1 MRIINLLGNF
11 NNLQNAQAS
20 SLPPNAEKMKL
31 FFAFLFLMT
40 STAIRSQTMDPDFRQ
55 AVENGKLVNQGFNR
69 CIAYVNAWMKHADAS
84 TGLIPRNI
92 NESKDFWNAW
102 DAAAD
107 NYPFMVLTSAI
118 LMPEF
123 FKGKALDMLK
133 TERRLTPRIGKLP
146 DTYSFSKKGF
156 KNETI
161 DTNQLIFGAAEYMKD
176 GLVPLTEWLGKSP
189 WSKRML
195 EILDDLPLLT
205 RIAKNIHGNWY
216 GSSATVEVNG
226 DLLQVLSRMYWFTG
240 KRKYLDWAV
249 EIADNYLNEKQLPTR
264 ALDHLRI
271 RDHGCE
277 IISGLCEAYI
287 AAYYAMPEKRNQWK
301 PYVHEMLDRILE
313 VGRNQDGLFYDEVN
327 PQNGK
332 ILSAR
337 LADNFGYTLNAYLF
351 IAKIDSTPA
360 YRNAV
365 IKALSSLNQK
375 YRNHNWEGS
384 SADGYADAIEG
395 TLNLYN
401 REPIAS
407 AREWLDSEI
416 KVMWAMQQSDG
427 MIEGWHGDGNFARTS
442 IMYCLWKTQGIV
454 PLDWNDQLSIG
465 AVQTATGLKIAVSSP
480 AGWKGKLKFDE
491 PRHSTMMHYPADYPR
506 INQYQEWFVV
516 EKNQAYHLKNIQAGT
531 LNKIKGS
538 LLTKGLAVEV
548 KAGETVFLEI
558 SSH

>member
-1 MRIINLLGNF
+1 MVCLLYV
-11 NNLQNAQAS
+11 LK
-20 SLPPNAEKMKL
+20 PNDKKMKL
-31 FFAFLFLMT
+31 FFALLLLISCT
-40 STAIRSQTMDPDFRQ
+40 EIRSQTMDPDFRQ

-69 CIAYVNAWMKHADAS
+69 CIAYVNAWMKYADTT

-92 NESKDFWNAW
+92 NDSKDFWNAW

-107 NYPFMVLTSAI
+107 NYPFMVLTSSI
-118 LMPEF
+118 LMPDF

-156 KNETI
+156 RNPTI
-161 DTNQLIFGAAEYMKD
+161 DTNQMIFGAAEYMKD
-176 GLVPLTEWLGKSP
+176 GLIPLTEWLGKSP

-205 RIAKNIHGNWY
+205 RVAKNINGSWY

-240 KRKYLDWAV
+240 ERKYLDWAV
-249 EIADNYLNEKQLPTR
+249 EIADHYLNEKQLPTR

-301 PYVHEMLDRILE
+301 PLVHEMMDRILE
-313 VGRNQDGLFYDEVN
+313 VGRNEDGLFYDEVN

-337 LADNFGYTLNAYLF
+337 LADNFGYTLNAYWF
-351 IAKIDSTPA
+351 IAKIDSTPT
-360 YRNAV
+360 YRDAV
-365 IKALSSLNQK
+365 IKALSSLNKK
-375 YRNHNWEGS
+375 YRNHNWESG

-407 AREWLDSEI
+407 VQAWLDSEI
-416 KVMWAMQQSDG
+416 KVMWAMQKPDG

-454 PLDWNDQLSIG
+454 PLEWDSQLSIG
-465 AVQTATGLKIAVSSP
+465 AVQTSTGLKIAVSSP
-480 AGWKGKLKFDE
+480 VGWKGKLKFDV

-516 EKNQAYHLKNIQAGT
+516 KDHLSYQCKNNHTGT
-531 LNKIKGS
+531 LNKIKGKM
-538 LLTKGLAVEV
+538 LAKGLEVEV

-558 SSH
+558 SNN

>member
-1 MRIINLLGNF
+1 MVCLLYV
-11 NNLQNAQAS
+11 LK
-20 SLPPNAEKMKL
+20 PNDKKMKL
-31 FFAFLFLMT
+31 FFALLLLISCT
-40 STAIRSQTMDPDFRQ
+40 TIRSQTMDADFRQ
-55 AVENGKLVNQGFNR
+55 AMENGKLVNQGFNR
-69 CIAYVNAWMKHADAS
+69 CIAYVNAWMKYADTT

-92 NESKDFWNAW
+92 TDSKDFWNAW

-107 NYPFMVLTSAI
+107 NYPFMVLTSSI

-156 KNETI
+156 RNPTI
-161 DTNQLIFGAAEYMKD
+161 DTNQMIFGAAEYMKD
-176 GLVPLTEWLGKSP
+176 GLIPLTEWLGKSP

-205 RIAKNIHGNWY
+205 RVAKNIHGNWY

-240 KRKYLDWAV
+240 ERKYLDWAV

-301 PYVHEMLDRILE
+301 PLVHEMMDRILE
-313 VGRNQDGLFYDEVN
+313 VGRNEDGLFYDEVN

-332 ILSAR
+332 ILSPR
-337 LADNFGYTLNAYLF
+337 LADNFGYTLNAYWF
-351 IAKIDSTPA
+351 ISNIDSTPA
-360 YRNAV
+360 YRDAV

-375 YRNHNWEGS
+375 YRNHNWESG

-407 AREWLDSEI
+407 VREWLDSEI
-416 KVMWAMQQSDG
+416 KVMWAMQKPDG

-454 PLDWNDQLSIG
+454 PLEWDSQLSIG
-465 AVQTATGLKIAVSSP
+465 AVQTSTGMKIAVSSP
-480 AGWKGKLKFDE
+480 VGWKGKLKFDV

-516 EKNQAYHLKNIQAGT
+516 KKDQMYQLNNIQAGT

-538 LLTKGLAVEV
+538 VLAKGLDVEV
-548 KAGETVFLEI
+548 KAGETIFLEI

>member
-1 MRIINLLGNF
+1 MK
-11 NNLQNAQAS
+11 
-20 SLPPNAEKMKL
+20 PNAEKMKL
-31 FFAFLFLMT
+31 FFAFLLLIT
-40 STAIRSQTMDPDFRQ
+40 SAAIQSQTLDPDFRQ

-92 NESKDFWNAW
+92 NDSKDFWNAW
-102 DAAAD
+102 DASAD
-107 NYPFMVLTSAI
+107 NYPFMVLTSSI

-133 TERRLTPRIGKLP
+133 TEQRLTPRIGKLP

-156 KNETI
+156 RNETI

-176 GLVPLTEWLGKSP
+176 GLIPLTEWLGKSP
-189 WSKRML
+189 WSERML

-205 RIAKNIHGNWY
+205 RVAKNIHGNWY

-249 EIADNYLNEKQLPTR
+249 EIAENYLNEEQLPTR

-287 AAYYAMPEKRNQWK
+287 ATYYAMPEKRKQWK

-313 VGRNQDGLFYDEVN
+313 VGRNEDGLFYDEVN

-337 LADNFGYTLNAYLF
+337 LADNFGYTLNAYWF
-351 IAKIDSTPA
+351 ISTIDSTPA

-365 IKALSSLNQK
+365 IKAISSLNEK
-375 YRNHNWEGS
+375 YRNHNWEGG

-416 KVMWAMQQSDG
+416 KVMWAMQKSDG
-427 MIEGWHGDGNFARTS
+427 MIEGWHGDGNFARTT

-454 PLDWNDQLSIG
+454 PLDWDDQLSIG
-465 AVQTATGLKIAVSSP
+465 AVQTTKGLKIAVSSP
-480 AGWKGKLKFDE
+480 VGWKGKLKFDE
-491 PRHSTMMHYPADYPR
+491 PRHSTKMHYPADYPR

-516 EKNQAYHLKNIQAGT
+516 EKNQTYELSNIGAGT

-538 LLTKGLAVEV
+538 LLAKGLEVEV
-548 KAGETVFLEI
+548 KAGETIFLEI
-558 SSH
+558 SRN

>member
-1 MRIINLLGNF
+1 MVCLLYV
-11 NNLQNAQAS
+11 LK
-20 SLPPNAEKMKL
+20 PNDKKMKL
-31 FFAFLFLMT
+31 FFALLLLI
-40 STAIRSQTMDPDFRQ
+40 SCTAIQAQTMDPDFRQ
-55 AVENGKLVNQGFNR
+55 AIENGKLVNQGFNR
-69 CIAYVNAWMKHADAS
+69 CIAYVNAWMKYADTT

-92 NESKDFWNAW
+92 NDSKDFWNAW

-107 NYPFMVLTSAI
+107 NYPFMVLTSSI
-118 LMPEF
+118 LMPDF

-156 KNETI
+156 RNPTI
-161 DTNQLIFGAAEYMKD
+161 DTNQMIFGAAEYMKD
-176 GLVPLTEWLGKSP
+176 GLIPLTEWLGKSP

-205 RIAKNIHGNWY
+205 RVAKNINGSWY

-240 KRKYLDWAV
+240 ERKYLDWAV
-249 EIADNYLNEKQLPTR
+249 EIADHYLNEKQLPTR

-301 PYVHEMLDRILE
+301 PLVHEMMDRILE
-313 VGRNQDGLFYDEVN
+313 VGRNEDGLFYDEVN

-337 LADNFGYTLNAYLF
+337 LADNFGYTLNAYWF
-351 IAKIDSTPA
+351 IAKIDSTPT
-360 YRNAV
+360 YRDAV
-365 IKALSSLNQK
+365 IKALSSLNKK
-375 YRNHNWEGS
+375 YRNHNWESG

-395 TLNLYN
+395 TLNIYN

-407 AREWLDSEI
+407 VQAWLDSEI
-416 KVMWAMQQSDG
+416 KVMWAMQKPDG

-454 PLDWNDQLSIG
+454 PLEWDSQLSIG
-465 AVQTATGLKIAVSSP
+465 AVQTSTGLKIAVSSP
-480 AGWKGKLKFDE
+480 VGWKGKLKFDV

-516 EKNQAYHLKNIQAGT
+516 KDHLSYQCKNNHTGT
-531 LNKIKGS
+531 LNKIKGKM
-538 LLTKGLAVEV
+538 LAKGLEVEV

-558 SSH
+558 SNN

>member
-1 MRIINLLGNF
+1 MVCLLYV
-11 NNLQNAQAS
+11 LK
-20 SLPPNAEKMKL
+20 PNDKKMKL
-31 FFAFLFLMT
+31 FFATLLLISSAT
-40 STAIRSQTMDPDFRQ
+40 IQSQTTDPDFRQ
-55 AVENGKLVNQGFNR
+55 AIENGKLVNQGYNR
-69 CIAYVNAWMKHADAS
+69 CIAYVNAWMKYADTT

-92 NESKDFWNAW
+92 NDSKDFWNAW

-107 NYPFMVLTSAI
+107 NYPFMVLTSSI

-156 KNETI
+156 RNPTI
-161 DTNQLIFGAAEYMKD
+161 DTNQMIFGAAEYMKD
-176 GLVPLTEWLGKSP
+176 GLIPLTEWLGKSP

-195 EILDDLPLLT
+195 EILDDLPMLT
-205 RIAKNIHGNWY
+205 RVAKNINGSWY

-240 KRKYLDWAV
+240 ERKYLDWAV
-249 EIADNYLNEKQLPTR
+249 EIADHYLNEKQLPTR

-301 PYVHEMLDRILE
+301 PLVHEMLDRILQ
-313 VGRNQDGLFYDEVN
+313 VGRNEDGLFYDEVN

-337 LADNFGYTLNAYLF
+337 LADNFGYTLNAYWF

-360 YRNAV
+360 YRDAV
-365 IKALSSLNQK
+365 IKALLSLNQK
-375 YRNHNWEGS
+375 YRNHNWESG

-407 AREWLDSEI
+407 VQAWLDSEI
-416 KVMWAMQQSDG
+416 KVMWAMQKPDG

-454 PLDWNDQLSIG
+454 PLEWDSQLSIG
-465 AVQTATGLKIAVSSP
+465 AVQTSTGLKIAVSSP
-480 AGWKGKLKFDE
+480 IGWKGKLKFDV

-516 EKNQAYHLKNIQAGT
+516 EDHQLYKCKNNQTGT
-531 LNKIKGS
+531 LNKIKGRS
-538 LLTKGLAVEV
+538 LAKGLEVEV

-558 SSH
+558 SNN

>member
-1 MRIINLLGNF
+1 MGIINLLGNF
-11 NNLQNAQAS
+11 NSIHALCFETNRL
-20 SLPPNAEKMKL
+20 KMKL
-31 FFAFLFLMT
+31 FFATLLLISSAT
-40 STAIRSQTMDPDFRQ
+40 IQSQTTDPDFRQ

-69 CIAYVNAWMKHADAS
+69 CIAYVNAWMKYADAT

-92 NESKDFWNAW
+92 NDSKDFWNAW

-107 NYPFMVLTSAI
+107 NYPFMVLTSSI

-133 TERRLTPRIGKLP
+133 TEQRLTPRIGKLP

-156 KNETI
+156 RNETI
-161 DTNQLIFGAAEYMKD
+161 DTNQIIFGAAEYMKD
-176 GLVPLTEWLGKSP
+176 GLIPLTEWLGKSP
-189 WSKRML
+189 WSNRML

-205 RIAKNIHGNWY
+205 RVAKNINGSWY

-249 EIADNYLNEKQLPTR
+249 EIADHYLNEKHLPTR

-287 AAYYAMPEKRNQWK
+287 AAYYAMPEKRKQWK
-301 PYVHEMLDRILE
+301 PLVHGMLDRILE
-313 VGRNQDGLFYDEVN
+313 VGRNEDGLFYDEVN

-332 ILSAR
+332 ILSPR
-337 LADNFGYTLNAYLF
+337 LADNFGYTLNAYWF
-351 IAKIDSTPA
+351 IAKIDSTPT
-360 YRNAV
+360 YRDAV
-365 IKALSSLNQK
+365 IKAISSLNQK
-375 YRNHNWEGS
+375 YRNHNWEGG

-395 TLNLYN
+395 TLNLFN
-401 REPIAS
+401 RESIAS
-407 AREWLDSEI
+407 VKEWLDSEI
-416 KVMWAMQQSDG
+416 KVMWAMQKPDG
-427 MIEGWHGDGNFARTS
+427 MVEGWHGDGNFARTS

-454 PLDWNDQLSIG
+454 PSSWDSQLSIG
-465 AVQTATGLKIAVSSP
+465 ATQTATGVKIAVSSP
-480 AGWKGKLKFDE
+480 VGWKGKLKFDE

-516 EKNQAYHLKNIQAGT
+516 EDHQSYQCKSNQAGT
-531 LNKIKGS
+531 LNNIKGRS
-538 LLTKGLAVEV
+538 LAKGLQVEV

-558 SSH
+558 IRN

>member
-1 MRIINLLGNF
+1 LGNF
-11 NNLQNAQAS
+11 NKLQNAQAV
-20 SLPPNAEKMKL
+20 SLPPNAENMKL
-31 FFAFLFLMT
+31 YFACLFLIT
-40 STAIRSQTMDPDFRQ
+40 STAIQSQTMDPDFRQ

-69 CIAYVNAWMKHADAS
+69 CIAYVNAWMKHADSS

-92 NESKDFWNAW
+92 TDSKDFWNAW

-107 NYPFMVLTSAI
+107 NYPFMVLTSSI

-133 TERRLTPRIGKLP
+133 TERRLTSRIGKLP

-156 KNETI
+156 KNGTI

-176 GLVPLTEWLGKSP
+176 GLIPLTEWLGKSP

-205 RIAKNIHGNWY
+205 RVAKNIHGNWY

-287 AAYYAMPEKRNQWK
+287 ATYYAMPEKRKQWK
-301 PYVHEMLDRILE
+301 PFVHEMLDRILE
-313 VGRNQDGLFYDEVN
+313 VGRNEDGLFYDEVN

-337 LADNFGYTLNAYLF
+337 LADNFGYTLNAYWF
-351 IAKIDSTPA
+351 ISNIDSMPA

-365 IKALSSLNQK
+365 IKAISSLNKK
-375 YRNHNWEGS
+375 YRNHNWEGG

-407 AREWLDSEI
+407 VKDWLDSEI
-416 KVMWAMQQSDG
+416 KAMWAIQKSDG
-427 MIEGWHGDGNFARTS
+427 MVEGWHGDGNFARTS

-454 PLDWNDQLSIG
+454 PLDWDGQLSIG
-465 AVQTATGLKIAVSSP
+465 AVQTPTGLKIAVSSP
-480 AGWKGKLKFDE
+480 VGWKGKLKFDV
-491 PRHSTMMHYPADYPR
+491 PRHSSMLHYPADYPR

-516 EKNQAYHLKNIQAGT
+516 EKNLSYHLKNIQAGT

-538 LLTKGLAVEV
+538 LLAKGLEVKV
-548 KAGETVFLEI
+548 KAGETIFLEI
-558 SSH
+558 SSK

>member
-1 MRIINLLGNF
+1 MVCLLYV
-11 NNLQNAQAS
+11 LK
-20 SLPPNAEKMKL
+20 PNDKKMKL
-31 FFAFLFLMT
+31 FFALLLLI
-40 STAIRSQTMDPDFRQ
+40 SCTAIQSQTMDPDFRQ

-69 CIAYVNAWMKHADAS
+69 CIAYVNAWMKYADTT

-92 NESKDFWNAW
+92 TDSKDFWNAW

-107 NYPFMVLTSAI
+107 NYPFMVLTSSI

-156 KNETI
+156 KNSTI
-161 DTNQLIFGAAEYMKD
+161 DTNQMIFGAAEYMKD
-176 GLVPLTEWLGKSP
+176 GLIPLTEWLGKSP

-205 RIAKNIHGNWY
+205 RVAKNINGSWY

-240 KRKYLDWAV
+240 ERKYLDWAV

-301 PYVHEMLDRILE
+301 PLVHEMLDRILE
-313 VGRNQDGLFYDEVN
+313 VGRNEDGLFYDEVN

-337 LADNFGYTLNAYLF
+337 LADNFGYTLNAYWF

-375 YRNHNWEGS
+375 YRNHNWEGG

-407 AREWLDSEI
+407 VREWLESEI
-416 KVMWAMQQSDG
+416 KVMWAMQKPDG

-454 PLDWNDQLSIG
+454 PLEWDSQLSIG
-465 AVQTATGLKIAVSSP
+465 AVQTSTGLKIAVSSP
-480 AGWKGKLKFDE
+480 VGWKGKLKFDV

-516 EKNQAYHLKNIQAGT
+516 EDHQSYKCKSNQTGT
-531 LNKIKGS
+531 LNKIKGKM
-538 LLTKGLAVEV
+538 LAKGLEVEV

-558 SSH
+558 SNN

>member
-1 MRIINLLGNF
+1 MVCLLYV
-11 NNLQNAQAS
+11 LK
-20 SLPPNAEKMKL
+20 PNDKKMKL
-31 FFAFLFLMT
+31 FFALLLLISCT
-40 STAIRSQTMDPDFRQ
+40 EIRSQTMDPDFRQ

-69 CIAYVNAWMKHADAS
+69 CIAYVNAWMKYADTT

-92 NESKDFWNAW
+92 NDSKDFWNAW

-107 NYPFMVLTSAI
+107 NYPFMVLTSSI

-156 KNETI
+156 RNPTI
-161 DTNQLIFGAAEYMKD
+161 DTNQMIFGAAEYMKD
-176 GLVPLTEWLGKSP
+176 GLIPLTEWLGKSP

-205 RIAKNIHGNWY
+205 RVAKNINGSWY

-240 KRKYLDWAV
+240 ERKYLDWAV
-249 EIADNYLNEKQLPTR
+249 EIADHYLNEKQLPTR

-301 PYVHEMLDRILE
+301 PLVHEMMDRILE
-313 VGRNQDGLFYDEVN
+313 VGRNEDGLFYDEVN

-337 LADNFGYTLNAYLF
+337 LADNFGYTLNAYWF
-351 IAKIDSTPA
+351 IAKIDSTPT
-360 YRNAV
+360 YRDAV
-365 IKALSSLNQK
+365 IKALSSLNKK
-375 YRNHNWEGS
+375 YRNHNWESG

-407 AREWLDSEI
+407 VREWLDSEI
-416 KVMWAMQQSDG
+416 KVMWAMQKPDG

-454 PLDWNDQLSIG
+454 PLEWDSQLSIG
-465 AVQTATGLKIAVSSP
+465 AVQTSTGLKIAVSSP
-480 AGWKGKLKFDE
+480 VGWKGKLKFDV

-516 EKNQAYHLKNIQAGT
+516 KDHLSYQCKNNHTGT
-531 LNKIKGS
+531 LNKIKGKM
-538 LLTKGLAVEV
+538 LAKGLEVEV

-558 SSH
+558 SNN

>member
-1 MRIINLLGNF
+1 
-11 NNLQNAQAS
+11 
-20 SLPPNAEKMKL
+20 
-31 FFAFLFLMT
+31 
-40 STAIRSQTMDPDFRQ
+40 MDADFRQ

-69 CIAYVNAWMKHADAS
+69 CIAYVNAWMKFADTT

-92 NESKDFWNAW
+92 TDSKDFWNAW

-107 NYPFMVLTSAI
+107 NYPFMVLTSSI

-176 GLVPLTEWLGKSP
+176 GLIPLTEWLGKSP
-189 WSKRML
+189 WSNRML
-195 EILDDLPLLT
+195 EILDDLPMLT
-205 RIAKNIHGNWY
+205 RFAKNIQGSWY

-287 AAYYAMPEKRNQWK
+287 AVYYAMPEKRKQWK
-301 PYVHEMLDRILE
+301 PFVHEMLDRILE
-313 VGRNQDGLFYDEVN
+313 VGRNEDGLFYDEVN

-337 LADNFGYTLNAYLF
+337 LADNFGYTLNAYWF
-351 IAKIDSTPA
+351 ISNIDSTPA

-375 YRNHNWEGS
+375 YRNHNWESG

-407 AREWLDSEI
+407 VREWLDSEI
-416 KVMWAMQQSDG
+416 KVMWAIQKPDG
-427 MIEGWHGDGNFARTS
+427 MVEGWHGDGNFARTS

-454 PLDWNDQLSIG
+454 PLDWDDQLSIG
-465 AVQTATGLKIAVSSP
+465 AVQTATGIKIAVSSP
-480 AGWKGKLKFDE
+480 IGWKGKLKFDV

-516 EKNQAYHLKNIQAGT
+516 KKDQTYQLINVQAGT
-531 LNKIKGS
+531 VNKIKGS
-538 LLTKGLAVEV
+538 LLTKGLYVEV

>member
-1 MRIINLLGNF
+1 MK
-11 NNLQNAQAS
+11 
-20 SLPPNAEKMKL
+20 PNAEKMKL
-31 FFAFLFLMT
+31 FFAFLLLIT
-40 STAIRSQTMDPDFRQ
+40 SAAIHSQTLDPDFRQ

-92 NESKDFWNAW
+92 NDSKDFWNAW

-107 NYPFMVLTSAI
+107 NYPFMVLTSSI

-156 KNETI
+156 RNETI

-176 GLVPLTEWLGKSP
+176 GLIPLTEWLGKSP
-189 WSKRML
+189 WSERML

-205 RIAKNIHGNWY
+205 RVAKNIHGNWY

-287 AAYYAMPEKRNQWK
+287 ATYYAMPEKRNQWK

-313 VGRNQDGLFYDEVN
+313 VGRNEDGLFYDEVN

-337 LADNFGYTLNAYLF
+337 LADNFGYTLNAYWF
-351 IAKIDSTPA
+351 IAKIDSTPN

-365 IKALSSLNQK
+365 IKAISSLNEK
-375 YRNHNWEGS
+375 YRNHNWEGG

-416 KVMWAMQQSDG
+416 KVMWAMQKSDG
-427 MIEGWHGDGNFARTS
+427 MIEGWHGDGNFARTT

-454 PLDWNDQLSIG
+454 PLDWDDQLSIG
-465 AVQTATGLKIAVSSP
+465 AVQTTKGLKIAVSSP
-480 AGWKGKLKFDE
+480 VGWKGKLKFDE
-491 PRHSTMMHYPADYPR
+491 PRHSTKMHYPADYPR

-516 EKNQAYHLKNIQAGT
+516 EKNQTYELSNISAGT

-538 LLTKGLAVEV
+538 VLAKGLEVEV
-548 KAGETVFLEI
+548 KAGETIFLEI
-558 SSH
+558 SRH

>member
-1 MRIINLLGNF
+1 MVCLIYVLI
-11 NNLQNAQAS
+11 
-20 SLPPNAEKMKL
+20 PKDKKMKL
-31 FFAFLFLMT
+31 FFALLLLI
-40 STAIRSQTMDPDFRQ
+40 SCTAIQSQTMDPDFRQ

-69 CIAYVNAWMKHADAS
+69 CIAYVNAWMKYADTT

-92 NESKDFWNAW
+92 TDSKDFWNAW

-107 NYPFMVLTSAI
+107 NYPFMVLTSSI

-156 KNETI
+156 RNSTI
-161 DTNQLIFGAAEYMKD
+161 DTNQMIFGAAEYMKD
-176 GLVPLTEWLGKSP
+176 GLIPLTEWLGKSP

-205 RIAKNIHGNWY
+205 RVAKNINGSWY

-240 KRKYLDWAV
+240 ERKYLDWAV

-301 PYVHEMLDRILE
+301 PLVHEMLDRILE
-313 VGRNQDGLFYDEVN
+313 VGRNEDGLFYDEVN

-337 LADNFGYTLNAYLF
+337 LADNFGYTLNAYWF

-360 YRNAV
+360 YRDAV

-375 YRNHNWEGS
+375 YRNHNWEGG

-407 AREWLDSEI
+407 VREWLDSEI
-416 KVMWAMQQSDG
+416 KVMWAMQKPDG

-454 PLDWNDQLSIG
+454 PLEWDSQLSIG
-465 AVQTATGLKIAVSSP
+465 AVQTSTGLKIAVSSP
-480 AGWKGKLKFDE
+480 VGWKGKLKFDV

-516 EKNQAYHLKNIQAGT
+516 EDHQSYKCKSNQTGT
-531 LNKIKGS
+531 LNKIKGKI
-538 LLTKGLAVEV
+538 LAKGLEVEV

-558 SSH
+558 SNN

>member
-1 MRIINLLGNF
+1 MVCLLYV
-11 NNLQNAQAS
+11 LK
-20 SLPPNAEKMKL
+20 PNDKKMKL
-31 FFAFLFLMT
+31 FFALLLLI
-40 STAIRSQTMDPDFRQ
+40 SCTAIQSQTMDPDFRQ

-69 CIAYVNAWMKHADAS
+69 CIAYVNAWMKYADTT

-92 NESKDFWNAW
+92 TDSKDFWNAW

-107 NYPFMVLTSAI
+107 NYPFMVLTSSI

-156 KNETI
+156 RNPTI
-161 DTNQLIFGAAEYMKD
+161 DTNQMIFGAAEYMKD
-176 GLVPLTEWLGKSP
+176 GLIPLTEWLGKSP

-195 EILDDLPLLT
+195 EILDDLPMLT
-205 RIAKNIHGNWY
+205 RVAKNINGSWY

-240 KRKYLDWAV
+240 ERKYLDWAV
-249 EIADNYLNEKQLPTR
+249 EITDNYLNEKQLPTR

-301 PYVHEMLDRILE
+301 PLVHEMLDRILE
-313 VGRNQDGLFYDEVN
+313 VGRNEDGLFYDEVN

-337 LADNFGYTLNAYLF
+337 LADNFGYTLNAYWF

-360 YRNAV
+360 YRDAV

-375 YRNHNWEGS
+375 YRNHNWEGG

-407 AREWLDSEI
+407 VREWLDSEI
-416 KVMWAMQQSDG
+416 KVMWAMQKPDG

-454 PLDWNDQLSIG
+454 PLEWDSQLSIG
-465 AVQTATGLKIAVSSP
+465 AVQTSTGMKIAVSSP
-480 AGWKGKLKFDE
+480 VGWKGKLKFDV

-516 EKNQAYHLKNIQAGT
+516 KKDQMYQLNNIQAGT

-538 LLTKGLAVEV
+538 VLAKGLDVEV
-548 KAGETVFLEI
+548 KAGETIFLEI

>member
-1 MRIINLLGNF
+1 LK
-11 NNLQNAQAS
+11 
-20 SLPPNAEKMKL
+20 PNAEKMKL
-31 FFAFLFLMT
+31 FFALLLLIPFT
-40 STAIRSQTMDPDFRQ
+40 PIQSQTMDPDFSQ

-69 CIAYVNAWMKHADAS
+69 CIAYVNAWMKYADAS

-92 NESKDFWNAW
+92 TDSKDFWNAW

-107 NYPFMVLTSAI
+107 NYPFMVLTSSI

-133 TERRLTPRIGKLP
+133 TERQLTPRIGKLP
-146 DTYSFSKKGF
+146 DTYSFSKQGF

-176 GLVPLTEWLGKSP
+176 GLIPLTEWLGKSP
-189 WSKRML
+189 WSNRML

-205 RIAKNIHGNWY
+205 RVAKNINGNWY

-313 VGRNQDGLFYDEVN
+313 VGRNEDGLFYDEVN

-337 LADNFGYTLNAYLF
+337 LADNFGYTFNAYWF
-351 IAKIDSTPA
+351 ISKIDSTPA

-365 IKALSSLNQK
+365 IKALSSLNEK
-375 YRNHNWEGS
+375 YRNHPWEGS

-407 AREWLDSEI
+407 VREWLDSEI
-416 KVMWAMQQSDG
+416 KVMWAMQKPDG

-454 PLDWNDQLSIG
+454 PLDWDDQLSIG
-465 AVQTATGLKIAVSSP
+465 AVQTATGIKIAVSSP
-480 AGWKGKLKFDE
+480 IGWKGKLKFDV

-516 EKNQAYHLKNIQAGT
+516 KKDQTYQLINVQAGT
-531 LNKIKGS
+531 VNKIKGS
-538 LLTKGLAVEV
+538 LLTKGLYVEV

>member
-1 MRIINLLGNF
+1 LD
-11 NNLQNAQAS
+11 A
-20 SLPPNAEKMKL
+20 
-31 FFAFLFLMT
+31 
-40 STAIRSQTMDPDFRQ
+40 DFRQ
-55 AVENGKLVNQGFNR
+55 AMENGKLVNQGFNR
-69 CIAYVNAWMKHADAS
+69 CIAYVNAWMKYADTT

-92 NESKDFWNAW
+92 TDSKDFWNAW

-107 NYPFMVLTSAI
+107 NYPFMVLTSSI

-133 TERRLTPRIGKLP
+133 TERKLTPRIGKLP

-156 KNETI
+156 RNPTI
-161 DTNQLIFGAAEYMKD
+161 DTNQMIFGAAEYMKD
-176 GLVPLTEWLGKSP
+176 GLIPLTEWLGKSP

-205 RIAKNIHGNWY
+205 RVAKNIHGNWY

-240 KRKYLDWAV
+240 ERKYLDWAV
-249 EIADNYLNEKQLPTR
+249 EISDHYLNEKQLPTR

-301 PYVHEMLDRILE
+301 PLVHEMMDRILE
-313 VGRNQDGLFYDEVN
+313 VGRNEDGLFYDEVN

-332 ILSAR
+332 ILSPR
-337 LADNFGYTLNAYLF
+337 LADNFGYTLNAYWF
-351 IAKIDSTPA
+351 IANIDSTPA
-360 YRNAV
+360 YRDAV

-375 YRNHNWEGS
+375 YRNHNWESG

-407 AREWLDSEI
+407 VREWLDSEI
-416 KVMWAMQQSDG
+416 KVMWAMQKPDG

-454 PLDWNDQLSIG
+454 PLEWDDQLSIG
-465 AVQTATGLKIAVSSP
+465 AVQTSTGMKIAVSSP
-480 AGWKGKLKFDE
+480 VGWKGKLKFDV

-516 EKNQAYHLKNIQAGT
+516 EKDQMYQLNNIQAGT

-538 LLTKGLAVEV
+538 VLAKGLDVEV
-548 KAGETVFLEI
+548 KAGETIFLEI
-558 SSH
+558 ISH

>member
-1 MRIINLLGNF
+1 MVCLLYV
-11 NNLQNAQAS
+11 LK
-20 SLPPNAEKMKL
+20 PNDKKMKL
-31 FFAFLFLMT
+31 FFALLLLIT
-40 STAIRSQTMDPDFRQ
+40 CTAIQSQTTDADFRQ
-55 AVENGKLVNQGFNR
+55 AIENGKLVNQGFNR
-69 CIAYVNAWMKHADAS
+69 CIAYVNAWMKYADTT

-92 NESKDFWNAW
+92 NDSKDFWNAW

-107 NYPFMVLTSAI
+107 NYPFMVLTSSI

-123 FKGKALDMLK
+123 LKGKALDMLK

-156 KNETI
+156 RNPTI
-161 DTNQLIFGAAEYMKD
+161 DTNQMIFGAAEYMKD
-176 GLVPLTEWLGKSP
+176 GLIPLTEWLGKSP
-189 WSKRML
+189 WSTRML
-195 EILDDLPLLT
+195 EILDDLPMLT
-205 RIAKNIHGNWY
+205 RVAKNINGSWY

-240 KRKYLDWAV
+240 ERKYLDWAV
-249 EIADNYLNEKQLPTR
+249 EIADHYLNEKQLPTR

-301 PYVHEMLDRILE
+301 PLVHEMLDRILQ
-313 VGRNQDGLFYDEVN
+313 VGRNEDGLFYDEVN

-337 LADNFGYTLNAYLF
+337 LADNFGYTLNAYWF

-360 YRNAV
+360 YRDAV

-375 YRNHNWEGS
+375 YRNHNWESG

-407 AREWLDSEI
+407 AKDWLDSEI
-416 KVMWAMQQSDG
+416 KVMWAMQKPDG

-454 PLDWNDQLSIG
+454 PLEWDSQLSIG
-465 AVQTATGLKIAVSSP
+465 AVQTSTGLKIAVSSP
-480 AGWKGKLKFDE
+480 IGWKGKLKFDV

-516 EKNQAYHLKNIQAGT
+516 EDHQSYQCKNNQTGT
-531 LNKIKGS
+531 LNKIKGKM
-538 LLTKGLAVEV
+538 LAKGLEVEV

-558 SSH
+558 SNN

>member
-1 MRIINLLGNF
+1 MGNF
-11 NNLQNAQAS
+11 NG
-20 SLPPNAEKMKL
+20 LPALCFETNRLKMKL
-31 FFAFLFLMT
+31 FFALLFLIPF
-40 STAIRSQTMDPDFRQ
+40 TAIQSQTMDRDFRQ

-69 CIAYVNAWMKHADAS
+69 CIAYVNAWMKYADTT

-92 NESKDFWNAW
+92 TDSKDFWNAW

-107 NYPFMVLTSAI
+107 NYPFMVLTSSI

-146 DTYSFSKKGF
+146 DTYSFSKQGF

-176 GLVPLTEWLGKSP
+176 GLIPLTEWLGKSP
-189 WSKRML
+189 WSNRML

-205 RIAKNIHGNWY
+205 RVVKNINGNWY

-313 VGRNQDGLFYDEVN
+313 IGRNEDGLFYDEVN

-337 LADNFGYTLNAYLF
+337 LADNFGYTFNAYWF
-351 IAKIDSTPA
+351 ISKIDSTPA
-360 YRNAV
+360 YKNAV

-375 YRNHNWEGS
+375 YRNHNWESG

-407 AREWLDSEI
+407 VREWLDSEI
-416 KVMWAMQQSDG
+416 KVMWAMQKPDG

-454 PLDWNDQLSIG
+454 PLEWDSQLSIG
-465 AVQTATGLKIAVSSP
+465 AVQTATGIKIAVSSP
-480 AGWKGKLKFDE
+480 VGWKGKLKFDV

-516 EKNQAYHLKNIQAGT
+516 DDNLFYELHNVYRGT
-531 LNKIKGS
+531 VNKIKGR
-538 LLTKGLAVEV
+538 LLTKGLYIEV